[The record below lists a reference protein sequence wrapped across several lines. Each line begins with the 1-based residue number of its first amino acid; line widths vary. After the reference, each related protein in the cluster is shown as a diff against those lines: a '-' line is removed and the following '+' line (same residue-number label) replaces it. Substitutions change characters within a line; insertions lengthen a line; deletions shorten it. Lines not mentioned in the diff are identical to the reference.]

1 MVLPEHS
8 HCNFCGDPILFGDDY
23 CSEECRTMDEAK
35 QNKESKRTNIFFILA
50 IAAIVVLT
58 AIIYIT
64 S

>member
-1 MVLPEHS
+1 
-8 HCNFCGDPILFGDDY
+8 
-23 CSEECRTMDEAK
+23 MDEIK